1 MKNIINIKDLNYKI
15 FNNFNLFIE
24 KNSLIALSGPNNCG
38 KTTLMRILNGEK
50 ERNIPIEILGKG
62 LNDYKLGQYG
72 SIIQS
77 LFPLEVCFQGTNLE
91 EELKVN
97 EINITDEKNNYIIK
111 GLNIKRILRKKYME
125 MSTKEIILCQL
136 SLVLL
141 KRPKIILI
149 DELSS
154 YMDYKDIINII
165 KFLKTYQREENI
177 TIIYTTVDLEE
188 IIDFDYLYIINN
200 GQLLIEGKPLEVL
213 QNDNLLNRIGLK
225 IPFMIDLSVKLKDYE
240 LVSDIEITPEGMV
253 DRLWK

>member
-1 MKNIINIKDLNYKI
+1 MKNIINIKNLNYKI
-15 FNNFNLFIE
+15 FNNFNLLIE
-24 KNSLIALSGPNNCG
+24 KNSFIALSGPNNCG

-77 LFPLEVCFQGTNLE
+77 LFPLDVNFQETNLE
-91 EELKVN
+91 EELKVHK
-97 EINITDEKNNYIIK
+97 INILDEETNYILK
-111 GLNIKRILRKKYME
+111 SLNLKKILKNKFTE
-125 MSTKEIILCQL
+125 MTTREIILCQL
-136 SLVLL
+136 SLILL

-154 YMDYKDIINII
+154 YMDYKDVIKII
-165 KFLKTYQREENI
+165 KFLKEYQRKRNI
-177 TIIYTTVDLEE
+177 TIIYTTVNLEE

-240 LVSDIEITPEGMV
+240 LLSDIEITPEGMV